1 MVLQEPREAL
11 SCLWTAV
18 RSRFQEWIP
27 DDEEIQFLRYKR
39 IHDSPFLLA
48 AKENNISAIK
58 KLLKCSSTDI
68 FERGAVGETALHVA
82 VLYDNLEA
90 ARVLLDA
97 APNLVNEPMVS
108 ELYKGQMALH
118 IAVVNQNMGLVQEL
132 LAAGADV
139 CSPRAIGTNFQL
151 SNRNI
156 FYYGE
161 HILSFAACMGNQEIV
176 KLLIENGADI
186 RAQDCQGNTILHILI
201 LQPSKTT
208 ACRIYDLIVS
218 FDKAEGGTSLEK
230 IANHQ
235 GLTPFKLAAV
245 EGNSMMFHHLMQ
257 KRKLVLFSFGPITS
271 TLYDLQEID
280 SWGEDQS
287 ILELVASTRKRET
300 RQILEVT
307 PVKELAASKWKDF
320 GRPYFCLLATL
331 YLLYVS
337 CFTACCIYRPLIPRT
352 TQANSSRDI
361 TLLVQRPLQESYVT
375 LTDRIRLVG
384 ELISV
389 TGAVV
394 ILLLEIPDGLR
405 FGAVNHFGRTALGG
419 PFHVIILAYAC
430 LVLGTLMMRLM
441 GTPGEEVPLSVALV
455 FGWCYVLYFARG
467 FQSTGPFT
475 IMIQKMLFGDIL
487 RFCGLM
493 GVVITGFAGA
503 FYIIF
508 QTEDPNYLGHFF
520 SYPMALFSTFEL
532 FLTLIDGPAN
542 YQVDLPP
549 MFSVVYAAFAI
560 FAALLMLNLI
570 IAMMG
575 DTYWRVATERD
586 EIWRAQ
592 VVATT
597 IMLERK
603 LPRSFLPRA
612 GICGKDYGLGEQ
624 WYLRVD
630 TLQAHSPWTLR
641 RCMEVFLSSKQECPS
656 GKQENVENDGGWS
669 KEALEERSIRVRKK
683 WWGLL
688 RLLKDPHPNTDLI
701 GDVEKRASNTP
712 KEQRQQHPEKPKI

>member
-1 MVLQEPREAL
+1 MVLQEPRKAL
-11 SCLWTAV
+11 SSLWTAM
-18 RSRFQEWIP
+18 RSLFQEWKSVRIP
-27 DDEEIQFLRYKR
+27 NNDEIQLLRYKR

-48 AKENNISAIK
+48 AKENNVSAIK
-58 KLLKCSSTDI
+58 KLLKCPFTNI

-82 VLYDNLEA
+82 ALYDNLEA
-90 ARVLLDA
+90 ARFLLDA

-108 ELYKGQMALH
+108 ELYKGQTALH
-118 IAVVNQNMGLVQEL
+118 IVVVNQNLGLVQEL

-139 CSPRAIGTNFQL
+139 CSPRAVGINFQFSDQNL
-151 SNRNI
+151 

-161 HILSFAACMGNQEIV
+161 HILSFAACTGNQEIV
-176 KLLIENGADI
+176 KVLIENGANL
-186 RAQDCQGNTILHILI
+186 RAQDGQGNTILHILI
-201 LQPSKTT
+201 LQPRKTT
-208 ACRIYDLIVS
+208 ACHIYDLILS
-218 FDKAEGGTSLEK
+218 YDKSEGGTSLEK
-230 IANHQ
+230 IRNHQ
-235 GLTPFKLAAV
+235 GLTPFKLAAA
-245 EGNSMMFHHLMQ
+245 EGNAVMFRHLVQ
-257 KRKLVLFSFGPITS
+257 KRKLLLFSIGPITS

-280 SWGEDQS
+280 SWGEEKS

-300 RQILEVT
+300 RQILEMT

-320 GRPYFCLLATL
+320 GRPYFCLLAML

-337 CFTACCIYRPLIPRT
+337 CFTACCVHRPLMPCP
-352 TQANSSRDI
+352 TQMNSSRDI
-361 TLLVQRPLQESYVT
+361 TVLMQRPLQDSYAT
-375 LTDRIRLVG
+375 FTDRIRLVG

-405 FGAVNHFGRTALGG
+405 FGSVNHFGRTALGG
-419 PFHVIILAYAC
+419 PFHVIILVYAC
-430 LVLGTLMMRLM
+430 LVLGTLTMRLT
-441 GTPGEEVPLSVALV
+441 GIPGEEVPLSVALV

-467 FQSTGPFT
+467 FQMLGPFT

-493 GVVITGFAGA
+493 GVVIAGFAGA
-503 FYIIF
+503 FYVIF
-508 QTEDPNYLGHFF
+508 QTEDPNQLGQFF

-542 YQVDLPP
+542 YEVDLPP

-570 IAMMG
+570 IALMG

-612 GICGKDYGLGEQ
+612 GICGKDYGLGDQ
-624 WYLRVD
+624 RYLRVD
-630 TLQAHSPWTLR
+630 TLQTHAPWTLR
-641 RCMEVFLSSKQECPS
+641 RCVEVFLRSNKEHPP
-656 GKQENVENDGGWS
+656 GKQEKVESDEG
-669 KEALEERSIRVRKK
+669 
-683 WWGLL
+683 
-688 RLLKDPHPNTDLI
+688 
-701 GDVEKRASNTP
+701 
-712 KEQRQQHPEKPKI
+712 